1 MIYLT
6 GVTKDLFLRK
16 RMIQLIQMEACVY
29 MRQILQS
36 ARMDVTISIIIWI
49 KRRLFQLR
57 LLIHQLAH
65 SNFTAMSKI
74 KTVIVL
80 EKDRLIIRS
89 FSKTITVFI
98 LAHSNFTAMS
108 KIKTVIVLEKDLMMS
123 RNLTQVF

>member
-80 EKDRLIIRS
+80 EKDLRSEEHTSELQSRGHLVCRL
-89 FSKTITVFI
+89 
-98 LAHSNFTAMS
+98 L
-108 KIKTVIVLEKDLMMS
+108 LEKKKKSQQD
-123 RNLTQVF
+123 